1 MPQVI
6 FLSIIATTM
15 ISTILTMWDEI
26 SKCHDVKVTILFW
39 SPLLVV
45 GIVSYIIYSIR
56 EWRCQRK
63 DAAYRKAVYKRIYG
77 DS

>member
-26 SKCHDVKVTILFW
+26 SKCHDVKIAVLFW
-39 SPLLVV
+39 CPFLAV

-56 EWRCQRK
+56 EWRHQKK

>member
-1 MPQVI
+1 MPQII
-6 FLSIIATTM
+6 FISIIATTM

-26 SKCHDVKVTILFW
+26 SKCHDVKIAILFW
-39 SPLLVV
+39 SPFLAV

-56 EWRCQRK
+56 EWHRQRK
-63 DAAYRKAVYKRIYG
+63 DAAYRKAVYKSIYG